1 MFEENIKKRTKKG
14 FINEKVSRRAFLSGT
29 MGFMSYT
36 ILPSS
41 SKKPTSRF
49 SSEDEA
55 YASGLEFASA
65 LDAAQAIKK
74 GRISSLE
81 LTQHILDRI
90 DRYNPSINA
99 IVILTKD
106 EALAQA
112 RAADEAMAKGQELGP
127 LHGVPITIKDAF
139 EMAGVRT
146 TVGAPSLSEYVP
158 KTDAVAV
165 SRLRKAGAVFL
176 GHTNVSFMLWDWQ
189 SYNDLFGTTNNPWDV
204 ERTPGGSTG
213 GGAAALAAGLS
224 YLSLGSDQG
233 GSIRVPAHFCGVYG
247 HKPTLNLI
255 PLAGHIPPLPDIRHI
270 PPYDLNVAGPLARD
284 ASDLKLAIEILGG
297 PGPQR
302 AIAYSWKLP
311 PARKTRLADYRL
323 GYVINDPLC
332 PPSSE
337 VAEIIISAV
346 EALGKAGIHLKEG
359 WPSQIKPP
367 VHYDT
372 YRYLLA
378 STFAS
383 DLKPDQFERLQERAK
398 KQDGMHEA
406 IRALALTSLHGR
418 FTEASRKRM
427 AARAAWQD
435 YFQDWDAFLMPTAFV
450 PAFPHDHNP
459 SFWGRRLTTPEGERR
474 YEDMLFWI
482 CFATLSGL
490 PATTAPVGLT
500 RSGLPV
506 GIQILGPYLEDAT
519 PIDIAKKMA
528 NVVGG
533 FRPPKGLI
541 QYEKD

>member
-1 MFEENIKKRTKKG
+1 MFEENVNKRTKKG

-29 MGFMSYT
+29 MGLLSYT

-41 SKKPTSRF
+41 LKKPTSHF
-49 SSEDEA
+49 ASEDEVHA
-55 YASGLEFASA
+55 PGLEFASA
-65 LDAAQAIKK
+65 LEAAQAIKK
-74 GRISSLE
+74 GRISSVE

-90 DRYNPSINA
+90 DRYNPSLNA
-99 IVILTKD
+99 IAILTKD
-106 EALAQA
+106 NALAQA
-112 RAADEAMAKGQELGP
+112 RTADEAQAKGQVLGP

-139 EMAGVRT
+139 EMARVRT
-146 TVGAPSLSEYVP
+146 TAGASSLSEHVP

-165 SRLRKAGAVFL
+165 SRLREAGAVFL
-176 GHTNVSFMLWDWQ
+176 GHTNVSEMLSDWQ
-189 SYNDLFGTTNNPWDV
+189 SYNDIFGTTNNPWDS

-224 YLSLGSDQG
+224 YLCLGSDQG

-255 PLAGHIPPLPDIRHI
+255 PLEGHIPPPPNIRHI

-302 AIAYSWKLP
+302 EIAYSWKLP
-311 PARKTRLADYRL
+311 LARKTRLADYRL

-332 PPSSE
+332 PVSSE
-337 VAEIIISAV
+337 VADVISDAV

-359 WPSQIKPP
+359 WPSQIKPSAQ
-367 VHYDT
+367 YDT

-383 DLKPDQFERLQERAK
+383 DLKPDQFERLRERAK
-398 KQDGMHEA
+398 KQDGTHEA

-418 FTEASRKRM
+418 FKEASRRRI
-427 AARAAWQD
+427 AARAAWQE
-435 YFQDWDAFLMPTAFV
+435 YFREYDAFLMPTAFV
-450 PAFPHDHNP
+450 PAFSHDHSP

-519 PIDIAKKMA
+519 PIDVAKKIA
-528 NVVGG
+528 DIIGG
-533 FRPPKGLI
+533 FRPPKGFN
-541 QYEKD
+541 Q